1 MKIYS
6 GVQLGKGIFM
16 AIKIFI
22 DQGHNPSGVNTG
34 AEGNGLKEQDITYE
48 VGRRLFN
55 LLSANPN
62 FEARLSRP
70 TEETVLGTSNTTS
83 LRERV
88 YLANS
93 WPADYFL
100 SIHTNG
106 STNPS
111 ANGTEVYVYREDS
124 PAYFLGLDILNAI
137 VERMG
142 TRNRGVRENPS
153 LYVLRNTDMP
163 AVLIELAYISNFED
177 SQKLK
182 NDPQGFAQ
190 AIYNGLLRYF
200 DLA

>member
-1 MKIYS
+1 MATKIY
-6 GVQLGKGIFM
+6 
-16 AIKIFI
+16 I
-22 DQGHNPSGVNTG
+22 DQGHNPRDFNTG

>member
-1 MKIYS
+1 
-6 GVQLGKGIFM
+6 M

-22 DQGHNPSGVNTG
+22 DQGHNPEGVNTG
-34 AEGNGLKEQDITYE
+34 AEGNGLFEQDVTYA
-48 VGRRLFN
+48 VGQYLFD

-70 TEETVLGTSNTTS
+70 TPETVLGTSNRTS
-83 LRERV
+83 LAERV

-93 WPADYFL
+93 WDADYFL

-106 STNPS
+106 STNPN

-142 TRNRGVRENPS
+142 TENRGMKINRS

-163 AVLIELAYISNFED
+163 AALIELAYISNPQD
-177 SQKLK
+177 SALLRD
-182 NDPQGFAQ
+182 DPMGFAT
-190 AIYNGLLRYF
+190 AIYNGILRYF
-200 DLA
+200 GLA

>member
-1 MKIYS
+1 
-6 GVQLGKGIFM
+6 M

>member
-1 MKIYS
+1 
-6 GVQLGKGIFM
+6 M
-16 AIKIFI
+16 AIKVFI

>member
-1 MKIYS
+1 
-6 GVQLGKGIFM
+6 M

-48 VGRRLFN
+48 VGRRLYN
-55 LLSANPN
+55 LLLANPN

-70 TEETVLGTSNTTS
+70 TEDTVLGTSNTTS

-88 YLANS
+88 FLANS

-163 AVLIELAYISNFED
+163 AVLVEMGFITNPEEAMLLANQPDLFAKGIYLGILQYFG
-177 SQKLK
+177 LK
-182 NDPQGFAQ
+182 P
-190 AIYNGLLRYF
+190 
-200 DLA
+200 

>member
-1 MKIYS
+1 M
-6 GVQLGKGIFM
+6 LGKGIFM

>member
-1 MKIYS
+1 
-6 GVQLGKGIFM
+6 M

-34 AEGNGLKEQDITYE
+34 AEGNGLKEQDVTYE

-55 LLSANPN
+55 LLESNPN

-70 TEETVLGTSNTTS
+70 DPETVLGTSNRTS
-83 LRERV
+83 LAERV

-106 STNPS
+106 STNPA
-111 ANGTEVYVYREDS
+111 ANGTEVYVYRADT
-124 PAYFLGLDILNAI
+124 PAYFLAQDILSAI
-137 VERMG
+137 VNRMG
-142 TRNRGVRENPS
+142 TRDRGVRENPS

-163 AVLIELAYISNFED
+163 AALIELAYISNPQD
-177 SQKLK
+177 AQKLAS
-182 NDPQGFAQ
+182 DPQGFAT
-190 AIYNGLLRYF
+190 AIYSGILSYFGLN
-200 DLA
+200 